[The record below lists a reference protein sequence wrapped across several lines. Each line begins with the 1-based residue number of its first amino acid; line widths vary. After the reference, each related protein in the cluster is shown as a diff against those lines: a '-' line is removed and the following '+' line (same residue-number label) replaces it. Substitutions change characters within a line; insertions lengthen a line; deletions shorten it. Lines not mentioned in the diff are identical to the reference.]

1 MKDAE
6 IQILRAFLYALYQ
19 QAEPLSTTVVQ
30 QTQAIAASLNERVVE
45 LRDLAIATPELELPY
60 RTAYRWLNDHAAERG
75 LGIKF
80 PPAKADTV
88 NMMGETPNTVRDVR
102 PHLDEMQRILTVI
115 DQKLGQAP
123 RILKSP
129 DPKNTAQEEFR

>member
-1 MKDAE
+1 MKDTE
-6 IQILRAFLYALYQ
+6 TQILRAFLYALYQ
-19 QAEPLSTTVVQ
+19 QTEPLSTTVVQ

-45 LRDLAIATPELELPY
+45 LHDLAVATPELESYY

-80 PPAKADTV
+80 PPGKADAV
-88 NMMGETPNTVRDVR
+88 NRLGETPNIVRDVR

-123 RILKSP
+123 RILTSP
-129 DPKNTAQEEFR
+129 DPQNTAQEEFR